1 MIDSLLL
8 QINERFNNKNVELMA
23 ELSIFIHENLM
34 KENCNTRAPLFC
46 QNYNIDIDMLQTE
59 LQAFKDIYKIM
70 EKEIYIS
77 DLIPEKNHQKE
88 ENGEEDGT
96 SDIDDIQ
103 DKNCEDLR
111 KFLIRGFIKPFRL
124 LCQLSTF
131 NNLTVA
137 YKILLQLPMTSCSAE
152 RAFSKEK
159 IVKNPLRSVMKDKWL
174 SSMMILACE
183 SDVLD
188 TISNED
194 IIQKFATSST
204 VYSKMLLKK

>member
-1 MIDSLLL
+1 
-8 QINERFNNKNVELMA
+8 
-23 ELSIFIHENLM
+23 
-34 KENCNTRAPLFC
+34 
-46 QNYNIDIDMLQTE
+46 
-59 LQAFKDIYKIM
+59 M
-70 EKEIYIS
+70 EKEIYNS
-77 DLIPEKNHQKE
+77 DLIPEKKNQKE
-88 ENGEEDGT
+88 ENSEEDDT
-96 SDIDDIQ
+96 SDIDDTE
-103 DKNCEDLR
+103 DKNCQDLR
-111 KFLIRGFIKPFRL
+111 KFIIRGFIKPFHL

-137 YKILLQLPMTSCSAE
+137 YKILLQLPMTSCSAK

-183 SDVLD
+183 CDILD

-194 IIQKFATSST
+194 SIEKLATSST